1 MKRFCLSLRAWVNL
15 AAALLWVAGSVV
27 ARAQDIEP
35 RAYSN
40 APIGVNFLGAGY
52 AQAQSDRYRTSSE
65 ILGYS
70 HVFELAGQ
78 SARFDVVLPYADL
91 TGSVP
96 VKGQSIGRATDGL
109 TDPLVR
115 LSVNLYGAPALSL
128 KDFADYKQDLIIGTS
143 LTAAIPWGQYD
154 NSQLMNL
161 GANRWF
167 LMPAIGASQAI
178 GQWRLELSQAVTVFA
193 DNKDFFGG
201 NTRSQDPVYSTEGH
215 VIYSFKSGVWVSGDA
230 TYLTGGRSAINGQWN
245 NDFQENWRFGA
256 TLAIPINKNNSIKMY
271 ASRGLYARTGNG
283 YDLIGIGWQYRWGG
297 GL

>member
-65 ILGYS
+65 ILGYA

-143 LTAAIPWGQYD
+143 LTAAIRAREAGCFTRCTHRQ
-154 NSQLMNL
+154 Q
-161 GANRWF
+161 
-167 LMPAIGASQAI
+167 
-178 GQWRLELSQAVTVFA
+178 TVA
-193 DNKDFFGG
+193 D
-201 NTRSQDPVYSTEGH
+201 
-215 VIYSFKSGVWVSGDA
+215 DA
-230 TYLTGGRSAINGQWN
+230 
-245 NDFQENWRFGA
+245 
-256 TLAIPINKNNSIKMY
+256 
-271 ASRGLYARTGNG
+271 
-283 YDLIGIGWQYRWGG
+283 GG
-297 GL
+297 GLFHDHSLFPPPYVGGYEARETS